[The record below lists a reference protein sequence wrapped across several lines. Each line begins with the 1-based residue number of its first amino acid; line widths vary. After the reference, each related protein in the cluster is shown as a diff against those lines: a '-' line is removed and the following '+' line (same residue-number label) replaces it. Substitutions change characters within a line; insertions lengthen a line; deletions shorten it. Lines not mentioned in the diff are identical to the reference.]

1 MLTLDTARKLVQA
14 SHLNSK
20 VVKNRLKPLY
30 EESYLNTK
38 YPLIEL
44 FDVEDLTILC
54 PYHLVTLKTFQRGWS
69 DIHIVFIFW
78 VATVLQTGGIH
89 NKLNLLV
96 DSQPV
101 MWRCGVRGQVTYS
114 LPRLASHFYMHNH
127 LLKHCH
133 CKLPAPLPLASLS
146 FLVVVEWTEDTY

>member
-44 FDVEDLTILC
+44 FDVEDLAILC
-54 PYHLVTLKTFQRGWS
+54 PYHLVTLKTFQRG
-69 DIHIVFIFW
+69 
-78 VATVLQTGGIH
+78 
-89 NKLNLLV
+89 
-96 DSQPV
+96 
-101 MWRCGVRGQVTYS
+101 
-114 LPRLASHFYMHNH
+114 
-127 LLKHCH
+127 
-133 CKLPAPLPLASLS
+133 
-146 FLVVVEWTEDTY
+146 